1 MVFFPFELNT
11 LALGQQRTSLFLLPI
26 QIHTTSLQLRCNTHF
41 VGEGGGRG
49 RGRRGRGRRGR
60 GRRGRGR
67 RGGGGEGGIAFMLGL
82 GLGCVVVWDED
93 DVISLQM
100 WRR

>member
-41 VGEGGGRG
+41 VGEGGEEREGEERE
-49 RGRRGRGRRGR
+49 
-60 GRRGRGR
+60 
-67 RGGGGEGGIAFMLGL
+67 GGEGEEREGEEREGEERE
-82 GLGCVVVWDED
+82 G
-93 DVISLQM
+93 
-100 WRR
+100 